1 MNKEIRSKNTYQK
14 GKIVRISPSRVY
26 ITFVKEEEPIAIT
39 FEQFL
44 NNCWCD
50 AETEQIIREKMQN
63 LESGNTLPNI
73 LV

>member
-50 AETEQIIREKMQN
+50 VEVEQRIRDLMQKN
-63 LESGNTLPNI
+63 ESGNTLPNI
-73 LV
+73 S